1 MSSFTN
7 LKAKC
12 VNELRRALNELEFSG
27 DVATFSMLFIEEDKE
42 PAREFRVA
50 FLEASNKK
58 LAVVFR
64 DALALATGEKL
75 ENTPTAHLPYEHK
88 SEDVFEDFFCDISAL
103 AFANYNVQ
111 MAQALEIRLA
121 DGDGDV
127 HEDIGP
133 NLSPRVVALVGYYL
147 GHDKEPESNSWERAG
162 FLYQLYT
169 LASWYLYKTWDE
181 TEGHDDEDD
190 APGDEAIWVCIVLSL
205 SAFSLPPLPLSFSL
219 LALALALTL
228 AHALAHASGR
238 LRRPRGRR
246 RRG

>member
-75 ENTPTAHLPYEHK
+75 ENTPTAHLPSLSTQIRGRFRGLLLRH
-88 SEDVFEDFFCDISAL
+88 FCAGL
-103 AFANYNVQ
+103 RQFNYNVYRWRRHSALP
-111 MAQALEIRLA
+111 MAMAMCTKT
-121 DGDGDV
+121 
-127 HEDIGP
+127 
-133 NLSPRVVALVGYYL
+133 LV
-147 GHDKEPESNSWERAG
+147 P
-162 FLYQLYT
+162 
-169 LASWYLYKTWDE
+169 
-181 TEGHDDEDD
+181 
-190 APGDEAIWVCIVLSL
+190 I
-205 SAFSLPPLPLSFSL
+205 
-219 LALALALTL
+219 
-228 AHALAHASGR
+228 
-238 LRRPRGRR
+238 
-246 RRG
+246 